1 MSCVPSRRTKWAGA
15 AIFLTSVLALSA
27 CSGTGADDT
36 ASGDTEVVVYTG
48 VTGDFAENFN
58 PFIVGSLQSTQG
70 MIYEPL
76 FYYNIVTGADP
87 EPLLGTE
94 FGFNDDGTVLTVST
108 REGAEWSDGEPFSAS
123 DVAYTF
129 DLLKEVP
136 AFNIAGFDGEVTQPD
151 DNTVVFTF
159 DEPAFM
165 NAPAFLGNTPIIP
178 EHVWSVMDS
187 PTTNQNA
194 SPVGS
199 GAFQLAEFNPQNYVL
214 AANETYWGGEPDVDA
229 LRFISLTG
237 NQSATDTLLSG
248 QIDWA
253 GIFLPDIDQIFEG
266 TSLTYTN
273 TPLNQTALFTCSNAA
288 LGCTGPQTD
297 VAVREAIYNGLNRD
311 QLNAL
316 AFSGYNGTMSPT
328 YALLGRDDKWIA
340 PEFSEPVPGEP
351 NIEAADTVLLDAG
364 YAKGSDGIYAKDG
377 QRVSMTVQV
386 VTGWTDYIAAM
397 EAAAQQLLEVGIELK
412 PAQVSFQEWTSSKTS
427 GTFELSLDS
436 VPQGVAADPYYV
448 YLNSFASKNTAPV
461 GETSNRNYVRYS
473 NPIVDAAI
481 EAASSAATDD
491 AKLAEYATIQTEIV
505 RDMPYIP
512 VLVNSALSI
521 FNEEKVTGWPTEEN
535 MYAYPR
541 PDRSWDNGMVAKNLK
556 VVN

>member
-1 MSCVPSRRTKWAGA
+1 MSFVQSRRTKWAA
-15 AIFLTSVLALSA
+15 AAVFMTSVLALSA
-27 CSGTGADDT
+27 CTGTGSDAS

-76 FYYNIVTGADP
+76 FYYNIVTGDDP

-94 FGFNDDGTVLTVST
+94 FEFNDDGTVLTVTT
-108 REGAEWSDGEPFSAS
+108 REDAEWSDGETFSAS
-123 DVAYTF
+123 DVKYTF

-136 AFNIAGFDGEVTQPD
+136 AFNIAGFDGDVTQPD

-165 NAPAFLGNTPIIP
+165 NAPAYLGNTPIIP
-178 EHVWSVMDS
+178 EHVWANMDS

-194 SPVGS
+194 TPVGS
-199 GAFQLAEFNPQNYVL
+199 GAFQLEEFNPQNYVL
-214 AANETYWGGEPDVDA
+214 AANETYWGGQPDVDA

-273 TPLNQTALFTCSNAA
+273 TPLNQTALFTCSSVE

-340 PEFSEPVPGEP
+340 PEFAAPVPGEP
-351 NIEAADTVLLDAG
+351 NIAAADTVLLDAG

-397 EAAAQQLLEVGIELK
+397 EAASQQLLEVGIELK
-412 PAQVSFQEWTSSKTS
+412 PAQVSFQEWTNSKTN

-473 NPIVDAAI
+473 NPIVDEAI
-481 EAASSAATDD
+481 EAASSAATDE